1 MVQRRRPEGKST
13 PEGDRQ
19 GGTAQERPGVSE
31 AADIMDES
39 ATRRAD
45 VEFPK
50 NSDEVRELQRPVP
63 VAEAVPG
70 TSRELERSEIR
81 KANAK
86 IWQPSCHLLW
96 QPDGT
101 RWTKTGVYCVVFNVV
116 NWARSVFNLYA
127 MLRGWEH
134 RPAYGLMIV
143 PNSLSCA
150 LTYFLFKI
158 VNPRTGELVQM
169 CSFQPATDEEI
180 AANRKAITRSIVI
193 AAMVAAM
200 GVGGLCLVLF
210 TDAFDSGDIR
220 LQNGEYGGHG
230 GQWTA
235 VSSQVLEMLAAA
247 WLMFPVTVLFVY
259 TLKLASAV
267 SVTAARYVITEIDK
281 ADRDIETN
289 VSEALRAKVGPCV
302 QTLVEEMLVPLSSG
316 WGPPVRTCSKRTR
329 QILVDHS

>member
-1 MVQRRRPEGKST
+1 MQRRRPEGKST
-13 PEGDRQ
+13 AEEEHRA
-19 GGTAQERPGVSE
+19 GGRHCSGALQ

-39 ATRRAD
+39 APRTAD
-45 VEFPK
+45 ELPRH
-50 NSDEVRELQRPVP
+50 SAEVRAPEPPAP

-70 TSRELERSEIR
+70 TSRDLERSEIR

-101 RWTKTGVYCVVFNVV
+101 RWTKTGVYCVVFNAVS
-116 NWARSVFNLYA
+116 WARSVFNLYA
-127 MLRGWEH
+127 MLHGWEH

-143 PNSLSCA
+143 PHTLSCV

-180 AANRKAITRSIVI
+180 AANHKAINRSVVI
-193 AAMVAAM
+193 AAIFAVM
-200 GVGGLCLVLF
+200 GAGGLCLVLF
-210 TDAFDSGDIR
+210 TDTLDSADIR
-220 LQNGEYGGHG
+220 LQHGEYGGHG

-235 VSSQVLEMLAAA
+235 VGSHVLELLAAA
-247 WLMFPVTVLFVY
+247 WLMFPVTIMFVY

-267 SVTAARYVITEIDK
+267 SVTAARYVTTEIDK

-316 WGPPVRTCSKRTR
+316 WGPPVRTRSKRTR
-329 QILVDHS
+329 